1 MRKNGTSAALI
12 LFFVLITAAGC
23 VQSGKVDQGRVIA
36 YDKETRT
43 LTMIRDK
50 SPEARDMNID
60 LFFPDYTVLPP
71 VQYRLPDDPTESGPE
86 PKAGLRMK
94 LDLVKKQ
101 VIVFDP
107 GSQTLKTIDYAL
119 VDQKENVR
127 KDDPLVYDYGSKKA
141 RNFPIIDR
149 RKKTITLYSPR
160 QKTLVIFTLP
170 ESYFDLPDYTWVA
183 GDEVRIYYKEPGI
196 ARRFMNVSKTDIY
209 KK

>member
-1 MRKNGTSAALI
+1 MRKNGIPAN
-12 LFFVLITAAGC
+12 LITFISLVAVAGC
-23 VQSGKVDQGRVIA
+23 VKFGNVDQGRVIA

-43 LTMIRDK
+43 LTMIRDV

-71 VQYRLPDDPTESGPE
+71 VKYRLSDDPMESGPE
-86 PKAGLRMK
+86 PRAGLRMK

-107 GSQTLKTIDYAL
+107 GSQTLKTIDYA
-119 VDQKENVR
+119 VVEQKENIQ
-127 KDDPLVYDYGSKKA
+127 KDDPLVYDYDSKKA
-141 RNFPIIDR
+141 RNFPVIDR
-149 RKKTITLYSPR
+149 GKKTITIYSPR
-160 QKTLVIFTLP
+160 QKTLVIFALP
-170 ESYFDLPDYTWVA
+170 ESCFDLPDYTWVA
-183 GDEVRIYYKEPGI
+183 GDEVRVYYKEPGI

>member
-1 MRKNGTSAALI
+1 MRKKGIPVNLIIFIAL
-12 LFFVLITAAGC
+12 VAAAGC
-23 VQSGKVDQGRVIA
+23 VQFGKVDQGRVIA
-36 YDKETRT
+36 YDKATRT
-43 LTMIRDK
+43 LTMIRDV
-50 SPEARDMNID
+50 SPEARNMNID

-71 VQYRLPDDPTESGPE
+71 VKYRLPDDPMESGPE

-119 VDQKENVR
+119 VEQKENVR
-127 KDDPLVYDYGSKKA
+127 KDDPLVYDYDSKKA
-141 RNFPIIDR
+141 RNFPVINR
-149 RKKTITLYSPR
+149 GKKTITLYSPR
-160 QKTLVIFTLP
+160 QKTLVIFALP
-170 ESYFDLPDYTWVA
+170 EPYFDLPDRTWVA
-183 GDEVRIYYKEPGI
+183 GDEVRVYYKEPGI

>member
-1 MRKNGTSAALI
+1 MRKNGIPANLIMFIAL
-12 LFFVLITAAGC
+12 VAAAGC
-23 VQSGKVDQGRVIA
+23 VKFGNVDQGRVIA

-50 SPEARDMNID
+50 SPEARNMNID

-71 VQYRLPDDPTESGPE
+71 VQYRLPDDPMESGPE
-86 PKAGLRMK
+86 PRAGLRMK

-119 VDQKENVR
+119 VEQKENVQ
-127 KDDPLVYDYGSKKA
+127 KDDPLVYDHTSKKA
-141 RNFPIIDR
+141 RNFPVIDR
-149 RKKTITLYSPR
+149 RKKTIALYSPR
-160 QKTLVIFTLP
+160 QKTLVIFALP
-170 ESYFDLPDYTWVA
+170 KPYFDLPDYTWVA
-183 GDEVRIYYKEPGI
+183 GDEVRVYYKESGI